1 MDERSEPVLSE
12 LRQSVEIGKL
22 RFWGWCNSMEPV
34 AEICL
39 AMHAKRRANRVS
51 VHAFF
56 KTILT
61 REDLDTIFEAAAFD
75 WNAKSQGQVVN
86 VNAALSG

>member
-75 WNAKSQGQVVN
+75 WKPSRRAR
-86 VNAALSG
+86 L